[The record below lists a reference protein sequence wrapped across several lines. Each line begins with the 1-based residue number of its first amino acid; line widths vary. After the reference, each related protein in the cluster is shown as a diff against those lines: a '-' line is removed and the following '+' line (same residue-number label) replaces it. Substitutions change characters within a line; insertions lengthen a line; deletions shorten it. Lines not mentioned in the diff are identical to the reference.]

1 MQPARKNRVSRLPH
15 FAILTT
21 ALALP
26 AAAGAQA
33 TGGEGGIETIV
44 VTAQKR
50 EQNVQDVPISME
62 VMQGRDIE
70 NLQVNDFRSL
80 MNYVPNLVLQ
90 QAPGV
95 PALYIRGF
103 GSSATNY
110 AFDQSV
116 SVYQDG
122 VYGGRAR
129 QFQASFFDVER
140 IEVMRGP
147 QGALLGK
154 NTAAGAV
161 SVISAG
167 PTDAFE
173 AAATA
178 SYNFSRSGF
187 DAHGYISGPLTDGL
201 SARFALKLTH
211 LDGYIKNPLTGRND
225 VSPHNNVGRLTLK
238 YEPVSNLDVTLK
250 YEFGDYKTWGFP
262 QVHVAAV
269 GPTHIQA
276 VRYAE
281 EPFGMREVDKQTSHN
296 GALTANW
303 GIGDFTLTAITGIS
317 AFRSYQNTSG
327 SGGSP
332 ESWLSIFSEKFNQFS
347 QEVRLLSPTGQTF
360 EWIAG
365 AYYDQSSY
373 DFVPVSRYDLFGG
386 AVAGQMHID
395 FAQRARS
402 WSVFGQGTYHVMDT
416 LRLIGSLRY
425 TETRKNGIYN
435 LQLDYGIPLSPPHAI
450 PRTDINESNLDPS
463 ITLQY
468 DVLPGVMTYV
478 SYGRGS
484 KAGGFVSSSRT
495 ATPSTFAFGAE
506 KSSNIELGAKATLL
520 EGRLMASVALY
531 RTRFEDL
538 QVSNYD
544 SVLATFVTRN
554 AAAATS
560 KGVEANVDWMV
571 LDNLQISA
579 SAAYLDAIYNDFPG
593 ASCLWAQPL
602 SVCNPNA
609 PATAP
614 NSQAFNN
621 IGGTVMPFTAKW
633 SGNVRAQH
641 TLPLD
646 DDLKLTTMG
655 VVSFRSASFT
665 GNNLNPYYGR
675 QPSYAKLDLRVEIG
689 DREDRWAVAL
699 VGKNVTNQL
708 TETNGYLWPLSSP
721 PTGINILDETRQISL
736 EGRIRF

>member
-1 MQPARKNRVSRLPH
+1 MQPARKNRVPRLPH

-281 EPFGMREVDKQTSHN
+281 EPFGMREGDKQPSHN

-347 QEVRLLSPTGQTF
+347 QEVRFASNGDGALTWVVGGIYFRGRNFQDFAYSDLGYNNFGPTVPFDQFNFLSSGTSKTRALAAFGQF
-360 EWIAG
+360 
-365 AYYDQSSY
+365 DY
-373 DFVPVSRYDLFGG
+373 DFGKS
-386 AVAGQMHID
+386 
-395 FAQRARS
+395 
-402 WSVFGQGTYHVMDT
+402 
-416 LRLIGSLRY
+416 
-425 TETRKNGIYN
+425 
-435 LQLDYGIPLSPPHAI
+435 
-450 PRTDINESNLDPS
+450 
-463 ITLQY
+463 
-468 DVLPGVMTYV
+468 
-478 SYGRGS
+478 GRGEVHQVAAS
-484 KAGGFVSSSRT
+484 PEHAVRGIKLADRLHEMHVGF
-495 ATPSTFAFGAE
+495 TPLPDYYQRIA
-506 KSSNIELGAKATLL
+506 AK
-520 EGRLMASVALY
+520 
-531 RTRFEDL
+531 
-538 QVSNYD
+538 
-544 SVLATFVTRN
+544 
-554 AAAATS
+554 
-560 KGVEANVDWMV
+560 
-571 LDNLQISA
+571 
-579 SAAYLDAIYNDFPG
+579 
-593 ASCLWAQPL
+593 
-602 SVCNPNA
+602 
-609 PATAP
+609 PA
-614 NSQAFNN
+614 
-621 IGGTVMPFTAKW
+621 
-633 SGNVRAQH
+633 
-641 TLPLD
+641 
-646 DDLKLTTMG
+646 
-655 VVSFRSASFT
+655 
-665 GNNLNPYYGR
+665 
-675 QPSYAKLDLRVEIG
+675 
-689 DREDRWAVAL
+689 
-699 VGKNVTNQL
+699 
-708 TETNGYLWPLSSP
+708 
-721 PTGINILDETRQISL
+721 
-736 EGRIRF
+736 